1 MSGPAPKHP
10 SARAR
15 RNNPKAGFATLP
27 ASGRSGK
34 VPTWPLEAD
43 AGLVAERDRARDKV
57 AELQVELAGAEDGRT
72 KGRLSRQLQTAELA
86 EVTLTAR
93 MEQAERLEAEQ
104 WASLWGT
111 PQAVMWDESWAFA
124 RMVAQFVRWNVR
136 AEQGDLK
143 AAVEARLRGSE
154 LGLSPLSLQKLR
166 QEIEKAEE
174 SEGRAQQRRQRQAP
188 KPAAGKGDDDPRT
201 ALSVVS

>member
-1 MSGPAPKHP
+1 MSPGPAPKHP
-10 SARAR
+10 SVRAR

-27 ASGRSGK
+27 AAGRSGK
-34 VPTWPLEAD
+34 VPAWPLEPDVA
-43 AGLVAERDRARDKV
+43 LTAERDLARDRI
-57 AELQVELAGAEDGRT
+57 ASLQVELESAEDGRT
-72 KGRLSRQLQTAELA
+72 RGRLSRQLQAAELA
-86 EVTLTAR
+86 EVTLSAR

-174 SEGRAQQRRQRQAP
+174 SEGRAKQRRERQAAP
-188 KPAAGKGDDDPRT
+188 KRKGNGDDPRA